1 MTLFD
6 YLDKHPIWSLVFLC
20 VVVPGLIGVVE
31 AFGKWR
37 RR

>member
-6 YLDKHPIWSLVFLC
+6 YLDKHPIWSLVF
-20 VVVPGLIGVVE
+20 IGVGACALATVVE